1 LATRPPGKSN
11 ACVEVVWKD
20 APRARV
26 SGCQIRQSTD
36 IINNPLDG
44 PPLDVNEAQ
53 QRVGSMSKR
62 SKKRKIQGSTV
73 PASAPTAA
81 EPPVRLRSESEVFAD
96 LAALCTSPGYV
107 HALAFLA
114 FRDNYIRYS
123 DELKAED
130 MMRLFSPQ
138 RLLRT
143 EMATLVGLAMRGA
156 IRFDLPQA
164 NVIQEYVDQTDALLV
179 EIHRAMFGGSLS
191 DDAPEASGVDREA
204 PSFMRE
210 PIFYSGESAYVF
222 QYRDLCVKKYA
233 EDEEWLTRN
242 KGFTMVEA
250 RSVFSAVR
258 EIQIR
263 KLIERLRSL
272 KSLPLEQWSLLPAF
286 LFTSSEVSELSGL
299 TAMRAESVLSAF
311 TAPVNEANPM
321 FQGLH
326 DFNVANSTP
335 LLRSPND
342 EFLLFLPYSLGEAMY
357 DSPFYWMSLDTS
369 YVSTAM
375 AHRGRYTEE
384 FCANRLAAVFGEGN
398 VYKNVD
404 IRGPKEKNL
413 GEIDVLVIFGDR
425 VIILQAK
432 SKRLTLDA
440 RRGNDRVI
448 KRDFQKS
455 VQKAYDQ
462 GFTCAEL
469 LSEPSLKFV
478 EQARGEIAI
487 PRHEKEIYIICA
499 VSDNYPALNFQA
511 RQFLAVNHAPRILPP
526 LITDVFGIDVMT
538 EMLDSP
544 LRFLSYLNRRA
555 QYDDKLLVFDEL
567 TILSFHLK
575 RNLWIDEKKY
585 DLVAMTGDIAAD
597 LDVAMSVRRDNV
609 AGKRTPEGILTRL
622 AGSAFERLI
631 QEIESRAEPATIE
644 LGMMLLRLS
653 EGAAIKVSEAIELT
667 TGRSRRD
674 GKPHNFVLPIS
685 EGSTG
690 FIVHSNFDSNPVA
703 VARLRGHCMAR
714 KYVSKAKTWYGIC
727 LAPADAAIR
736 FGVNLDFEWTYDA
749 ALEEGTRHMATPV
762 DVDAPHTASSRKKK
776 TGRND
781 PCPCGS
787 GKKYKRCH
795 LS

>member
-1 LATRPPGKSN
+1 MR
-11 ACVEVVWKD
+11 
-20 APRARV
+20 
-26 SGCQIRQSTD
+26 
-36 IINNPLDG
+36 
-44 PPLDVNEAQ
+44 
-53 QRVGSMSKR
+53 KR
-62 SKKRKIQGSTV
+62 TKKRKIQNSV
-73 PASAPTAA
+73 PAAAA
-81 EPPVRLRSESEVFAD
+81 EAPVRMRSEREVFAD

-107 HALAFLA
+107 HALAVLS

-123 DELKAED
+123 DELKAKD
-130 MMRLFSPQ
+130 MMHLFSPQ
-138 RLLRT
+138 RLIRT
-143 EMATLVGLAMRGA
+143 EMATLVGLTMRGT
-156 IRFDLPQA
+156 IRFDLPPP
-164 NVIQEYVDQTDALLV
+164 NVVQEYVDQTDALLL
-179 EIHRAMFGGSLS
+179 EIHRAMFDGSS
-191 DDAPEASGVDREA
+191 PDDAPAAAGMGREA
-204 PSFMRE
+204 PSLMRE
-210 PIFYSGESAYVF
+210 VIFYSGESAYVF

-233 EDEEWLTRN
+233 EDEEWLTKN

-250 RSVFSAVR
+250 RSVFSAVK

-263 KLIERLRSL
+263 KLSERLRSL
-272 KSLPLEQWSLLPAF
+272 MSVPMEHWSLLPAF
-286 LFTSSEVSELSGL
+286 LFSASEVSELSGVS
-299 TAMRAESVLSAF
+299 AMRVESVLSAF
-311 TAPVNEANPM
+311 AAPVDETNPT
-321 FQGLH
+321 FRSLH

-342 EFLLFLPYSLGEAMY
+342 EFVLFLPYSLGEAIY

-384 FCANRLAAVFGEGN
+384 FCANRLAAVFGERHI
-398 VYKNVD
+398 YKNVE
-404 IRGPKEKNL
+404 IIGPKEKTL

-432 SKRLTLDA
+432 SKRLTLEA

-448 KRDFQKS
+448 EGDFQKS

-469 LSEPSLKFV
+469 VSNPSLKFV

-487 PRHEKEIYIICA
+487 PRHAKEIYIICA
-499 VSDNYPALNFQA
+499 VSDNYPAMNFQA

-538 EMLDSP
+538 EMLESP

-555 QYDDKLLVFDEL
+555 QYHDKLIAFDEL

-575 RNLWIDEKKY
+575 KNLWIDEGKY
-585 DLVAMTGDIAAD
+585 DRVMLTDDLTAD
-597 LDVAMSVRRDNV
+597 LDVAMSVRRDHV
-609 AGKRTPEGILTRL
+609 DGKRTPDGILTRL

-631 QEIESRAEPATIE
+631 QEIESRADAATID
-644 LGMMLLRLS
+644 LGMMLLRLG
-653 EGAAIKVSEAIELT
+653 EHAAMKVSEAVDLT
-667 TGRSRRD
+667 TERCRRD

-690 FIVHSNFDSNPVA
+690 FIVHSNLDSDPIA
-703 VARLRGHCMAR
+703 VDRLRSHCLDR
-714 KYVSKAKTWYGIC
+714 KYVSKANTWYGIC
-727 LAPADAAIR
+727 LAPTDAAIR
-736 FGVNLDFEWTYDA
+736 FGVNLDFEWTHDA
-749 ALEEGTRHMATPV
+749 GMEKRTRHMAMPVNV
-762 DVDAPHTASSRKKK
+762 DVPRTGRSRKNKI
-776 TGRND
+776 GRND

-795 LS
+795 GE